1 MRRFLFASASVLAL
15 CSGTTA
21 VADPLTMA
29 VASTAQAFITGSG
42 VLFAGSLSGAA
53 LVGANFA
60 VRAALGYALNA
71 LTTKPASSVTRGYT
85 VNSLGAA
92 LVQQA
97 IYGETVTGGAVI
109 YQSLTT
115 ASTTNDL
122 LHRVIAFA
130 GHEIDSFQAVYV
142 NGEQVTLDGT
152 GAVTAPAKWV
162 GLIRIKTHTG
172 GASQAADSDLVSEVT
187 EWTTAHQA
195 KGIAY
200 LYCRFKGASNFANG
214 VPVVTAKIRG
224 KKIEDT
230 RTSTTAWSDNPALCI
245 RDYLL
250 AEYGLDESSANISN
264 TFFEAAADACEVQV
278 GGADTYTCNGSF
290 LLDAAPEDII
300 RSMLSSMGGTFWNY
314 AGQWAARAAE
324 YVTPTL
330 TLTED
335 DLRTELSVATRH
347 SRRDNFNAV
356 QGVYRG
362 AETDWQEDNYT
373 TIQPGLW
380 SSEDN
385 SVKSVADLPLPF
397 TDTDT
402 MAQRIARTFL
412 RRNRK
417 QITVTGGFG
426 LQALD
431 LTIGD
436 TVLLTVGHLGFS
448 AKVFEVVDWRLGI
461 TPDLDI
467 VVNMI
472 LREMSEEVF
481 TGIIGDLTDEIGNVL
496 TDESDNTL
504 EAIAA

>member
-1 MRRFLFASASVLAL
+1 M
-15 CSGTTA
+15 
-21 VADPLTMA
+21 
-29 VASTAQAFITGSG
+29 
-42 VLFAGSLSGAA
+42 FAGSLTGAA

-71 LTTKPASSVTRGYT
+71 LTTKPTSSLSRGYA
-85 VNSLGAA
+85 VNALGAG
-92 LVQQA
+92 LVQQV
-97 IYGETVTGGAVI
+97 IYGETVVGGVVF
-109 YQSLTT
+109 YQTLTT
-115 ASTTNDL
+115 DSATDDL
-122 LHRVIAFA
+122 LHRCIAFA
-130 GHEIDSFQAVYV
+130 GHEIDSYQAIYV
-142 NGEQVTLDGT
+142 NGEEVTLNGS
-152 GAVTAPAKWV
+152 GEVTAPAKWV
-162 GLIRIKTHTG
+162 GLIRIKEHTG
-172 GASQAADSDLVSEVT
+172 GAAQAADSDLVSEVT

-195 KGIAY
+195 KGVAY
-200 LYCRFKGASNFANG
+200 LYCRFKGASNFPNG

-224 KKIEDT
+224 KIVEDT
-230 RTSTTAWSDNPALCI
+230 RSSTAWSDNPAMCL

-250 AEYGLDESSANISN
+250 SKYGLDEVSANVNDTS
-264 TFFEAAADACEVQV
+264 FEAAADACDVVV
-278 GGADTYTCNGSF
+278 GGAATYTCNGSF
-290 LLDAAPEDII
+290 LLDASPEDVI
-300 RSMLSSMGGTFWNY
+300 RSIASSMGGTFWNY
-314 AGQWAARAAE
+314 AGQWAARAAT

-335 DLRTELSVATRH
+335 DLRSELSIATRH
-347 SRRDNFNAV
+347 SRRDNFNGV

-373 TIQPGLW
+373 TIHPGLW
-380 SSEDN
+380 SSEDAGVE
-385 SVKSVADLPLPF
+385 SFADLPLMF

-417 QITVTGGFG
+417 QNTVTGSFG
-426 LQALD
+426 LNALD

-436 TVLLTVGHLGFS
+436 TVMLTVGHLSWS
-448 AKVFEVVDWRLGI
+448 AKVFEVVDWRLAI

-481 TGIIGDLTDEIGNVL
+481 TGIVQPLTDESANTL